1 MAKAI
6 DSVENAAAHSHMLLE
21 QTSNS
26 QNIEENRQVETF
38 NSVLILKSR
47 WFGRTIERTYY
58 VKIVEGTVVSADL
71 TEKNLRI
78 ESLSHTC
85 KHS

>member
-21 QTSNS
+21 QTSNGQS
-26 QNIEENRQVETF
+26 IEENKRIETYD
-38 NSVLILKSR
+38 SVFVLRTK
-47 WFGRTIERTYY
+47 WFGRTIERTYN

-71 TEKNLRI
+71 KEEKFT
-78 ESLSHTC
+78 H
-85 KHS
+85 